1 MAIYVVDASVVIQY
15 AITQTYTP
23 EARGLVARMYQG
35 DQLCIPEFC
44 LLECV
49 NVLWKEVRFRGLS
62 QTQAEQIV
70 AELLALSFRIM
81 PTVQLLPRAL
91 QIGLSCQLAMY
102 DSLYIALALNLDCPL
117 VTVDAR
123 QGNGAITC
131 GVILKPITDFSPAQ

>member
-23 EARGLVARMYQG
+23 EARVLVTQMYQG

-49 NVLWKEVRFRGLS
+49 NVLWKEVRFRGLP

-70 AELLALSFRIM
+70 GELLALSFRIM
-81 PTVQLLPRAL
+81 PTVHLLPRAL
-91 QIGLSCQLAMY
+91 QIGLSYQLALY
-102 DSLYIALALNLDCPL
+102 DSLYIALALNLNCPL
-117 VTVDAR
+117 VTVDER
-123 QGNGAITC
+123 QGNGAIAS
-131 GVILKPITDFSPAQ
+131 GVILKAITDFSPAL